1 LCSQWCADLSDSVIE
16 VATTNATTKSTAP
29 ERDKP
34 HRSVSAYDA
43 VAAAEKG
50 ENAMDAD
57 VALQAKLRR
66 RLIAYVESS
75 LELPRSPKL

>member
-1 LCSQWCADLSDSVIE
+1 VIE
-16 VATTNATTKSTAP
+16 VATRNAATNSAAL

-57 VALQAKLRR
+57 VALQA
-66 RLIAYVESS
+66 
-75 LELPRSPKL
+75 ELT